1 MSSSL
6 LLAAQLLL
14 ICSAQYISCSCKINT
29 VVLRGVGGFLEM
41 GEDLA
46 IDIDGGHLFRY
57 PSEVDPRKKAT
68 KVSDTTIND

>member
-1 MSSSL
+1 
-6 LLAAQLLL
+6 
-14 ICSAQYISCSCKINT
+14 
-29 VVLRGVGGFLEM
+29 M